1 MDVFTVFRNKKMF
14 YTAITLLTL
23 IIVVNLPY
31 PHDVSFGES
40 VASKLNIP
48 IQSSQGFHYLGIS
61 SIILFFT
68 SLFLLNNSLE
78 KYNGRMLVLAF
89 ILFTAAPSMI
99 VGTIQKT
106 LATGVYAVQYDK
118 ERSNCQFDMID
129 EDTLRGEC
137 ELHFVNHSR
146 DEVEFTIEFYERYV
160 FDNNI
165 GAETL
170 LNEGTP
176 NVVKL
181 HKKAFKTVRIVKDID
196 VSTMKNHIES
206 GSSNG
211 VNIIIHSGDNA
222 RNL

>member
-1 MDVFTVFRNKKMF
+1 MFRNKKMF

-48 IQSSQGFHYLGIS
+48 IQSSMGFHYLGIS
-61 SIILFFT
+61 SIILFFA

-99 VGTIQKT
+99 VGTFQKT
-106 LATGVYAVQYDK
+106 LATGVYAVHYEKD
-118 ERSNCQFDMID
+118 RSNCQFNMID

-146 DEVEFTIEFYERYV
+146 DEVEFTIEFHERYF
-160 FDNNI
+160 FD
-165 GAETL
+165 GVKQAETL
-170 LNEGTP
+170 MNEGTP
-176 NVVKL
+176 NVVRL
-181 HKKAFKTVRIVKDID
+181 HKKERRTVRIEKNID
-196 VSTMKNHIES
+196 VSTMENHIEGGNSS
-206 GSSNG
+206 G
-211 VNIIIHSGDNA
+211 VYIIIKSGDKV
-222 RNL
+222 REL